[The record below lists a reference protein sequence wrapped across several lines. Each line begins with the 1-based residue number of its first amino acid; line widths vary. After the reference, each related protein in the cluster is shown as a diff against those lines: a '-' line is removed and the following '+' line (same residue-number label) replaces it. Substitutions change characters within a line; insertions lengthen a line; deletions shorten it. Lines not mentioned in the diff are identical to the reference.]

1 MTEFAYSIAFKN
13 NYVDRK
19 VLAVFFVIFAFLLL
33 VLIPELWWLHLT
45 LCYLGYRHALFTC
58 TKIMPKEGDITL
70 IEKDIWFKLASE
82 AKHSEGTISYGK
94 VFASLL
100 IVEVRCESGEKV
112 RLAFMA
118 SAMGSDAWSHL
129 SRIALQA
136 K

>member
-1 MTEFAYSIAFKN
+1 M
-13 NYVDRK
+13 
-19 VLAVFFVIFAFLLL
+19 VFFVIFAFLLL

-45 LCYLGYRHALFTC
+45 LCYVSYRHALFTC
-58 TKIMPKEGDITL
+58 TKIMPQEGDITL
-70 IEKDIWFKLASE
+70 IEKDAWFKLTSE
-82 AKHSEGTISYGK
+82 AKHTEGTISYGK

-100 IVEVRCESGEKV
+100 IVEVYTESGEKV
-112 RLAFMA
+112 KFAFTV